1 LTVFKREQLQTL
13 VGLVLNTRASGY
25 NVVIMFFCPG
35 SIIFAYLFFKS
46 RYIPKTLAACG
57 IFSFLLMLIW
67 TFVKVILPNY
77 KSMIVMAEMIAL
89 ICSVP
94 VLLFQIIIG
103 IWLLFKGIN
112 PPPQDNHVL
121 NPA

>member
-1 LTVFKREQLQTL
+1 MTVFKREQLQTL